1 MVETDKLV
9 SPRDARQSAKGA
21 LTRQRI
27 IDAASDLMRTDLNA
41 EVSIA
46 DIAKATGMSKGSVYY
61 YFADSDEIVSQVLY
75 GEMDRMLTTFE
86 KVALSSVSAYEAL
99 VGITRSYVDA
109 LASNVALTRFVMG
122 ELHGARGFLTE
133 PKGGEDLVNRLYSLV
148 STLLE
153 RGKVEGTVR
162 PDVDS
167 TVASPVILGAFL
179 GVSTL
184 AGENRPAD
192 LNVERL
198 VDALLSFIGF
208 GVSARSKEELPAM
221 A

>member
-1 MVETDKLV
+1 MYDT
-9 SPRDARQSAKGA
+9 PR
-21 LTRQRI
+21 
-27 IDAASDLMRTDLNA
+27 N
-41 EVSIA
+41 EVSGLKINE
-46 DIAKATGMSKGSVYY
+46 V
-61 YFADSDEIVSQVLY
+61 
-75 GEMDRMLTTFE
+75 
-86 KVALSSVSAYEAL
+86 EAL

-133 PKGGEDLVNRLYSLV
+133 LKGGEDLVNRLYSLV

-167 TVASPVILGAFL
+167 TVASPAILGAFL

-208 GVSARSKEELPAM
+208 GVSARSKEELA
-221 A
+221 AIA

>member
-1 MVETDKLV
+1 MAETDKLA

-75 GEMDRMLTTFE
+75 SEMDRMLTTFE

-99 VGITRSYVDA
+99 VGITRSYVDT
-109 LASNVALTRFVMG
+109 LAGNVALTRFVMG
-122 ELHGARGFLTE
+122 ELHGARGFLAE
-133 PKGGEDLVNRLYSLV
+133 LKGGEDLVSRLYSLV

-167 TVASPVILGAFL
+167 VVVSPAILGAFL

-184 AGENRPAD
+184 AGESRIGGLD
-192 LNVERL
+192 VERL
-198 VDALLSFIGF
+198 VGALLSFIGF
-208 GVSARSKEELPAM
+208 GVSARSKEELAAM